1 MTAWKLTAFRFP
13 RLWEEPAKIIEN
25 SVCLPIFLPIRILID
40 RNFFEQSRLVL
51 TIRYDT
57 FELGDAS

>member
-1 MTAWKLTAFRFP
+1 MTAWKLTAFRF
-13 RLWEEPAKIIEN
+13 LWEEPAEIIEN

-51 TIRYDT
+51 IRYDT
-57 FELGDAS
+57 